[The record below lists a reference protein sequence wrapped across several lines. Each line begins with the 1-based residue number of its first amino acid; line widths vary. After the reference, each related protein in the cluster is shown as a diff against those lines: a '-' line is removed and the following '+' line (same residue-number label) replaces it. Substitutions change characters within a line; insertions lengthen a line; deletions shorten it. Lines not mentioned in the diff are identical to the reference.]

1 MKKFLRFPLY
11 AAMAAMMTF
20 NFSACSDDDDPD
32 GGDTELSEKDKRY
45 QAIADQFTKNTVI
58 VTYTGLADQTEALVE
73 KLKALKVRNP
83 YNDLAESFWGYT
95 DLMEATVSHTAEE
108 WHDAKYN
115 DGKYNL
121 SLIHI

>member
-45 QAIADQFTKNTVI
+45 QAIADQFKRI
-58 VTYTGLADQTEALVE
+58 Q
-73 KLKALKVRNP
+73 
-83 YNDLAESFWGYT
+83 
-95 DLMEATVSHTAEE
+95 
-108 WHDAKYN
+108 
-115 DGKYNL
+115 
-121 SLIHI
+121 